1 MQVNYKKG
9 DNKMDI
15 VFYNGNFINPNN
27 YNETIEMLGVSKDI
41 IAYKGPYSED
51 ILNKGKK
58 AIDLE
63 GKTLVPG
70 FNDSHLHLLGL
81 GLGLDQMDLSQ
92 MSSIQEVIETS
103 KKYLKEKSEL
113 EILEGRGWHQEHFKE
128 NRFLEKVDLD
138 KISLD
143 LPIIFRR
150 ACGHILTA
158 NSKALELIKNENLE
172 VPGGAIDLEKGIL
185 KENAQEILL
194 NKLPVPEASQIRD
207 YFIKGGKFLRAK
219 GITSVQSDDFCVYP
233 KEYTQRIHSVLEA
246 LKDDAP
252 VRIYEQSLFRTI
264 EHFNEYIEKGYQ
276 MTTNDSFVNWGPLK
290 ILLDGAL
297 GSKTAYLRE
306 PYKNTTEQGILMYQ
320 PETLF
325 EYVKLADDHDIDVAI
340 HGIGDGAIDLAIK
353 AIENT
358 KNINRRHSI
367 IHCQITTGDLIN
379 RIKEN
384 NILAHIQPIFL
395 DYDIHMVEDRI
406 GTERASLSY
415 AYQTMHSK
423 GIKIAFGSDAPVDQA
438 DPILG
443 IHLAVNRQDLNGY
456 PKDGWFPKEKI
467 TIEEALYFYTVNA
480 AYAEGMEHKKGS
492 LSLGMYAD
500 FAILDENI
508 LTVDPRKIKDIK
520 VLDTY
525 LGGKNTF

>member
-1 MQVNYKKG
+1 
-9 DNKMDI
+9 MDI
-15 VFYNGNFINPNN
+15 VFYNGNFINPGN

-41 IAYKGPYSED
+41 IAYKGLFDED
-51 ILNKGKK
+51 ILKKGKK
-58 AIDLE
+58 VIDLD

-81 GLGLDQMDLSQ
+81 GLGLNQMDLSQ
-92 MSSIQEVIETS
+92 MSSIQEVIDES
-103 KKYLKEKSEL
+103 RKYLKEKPEL
-113 EILEGRGWHQEHFKE
+113 NILEGRGWHQEHFQE
-128 NRFLEKVDLD
+128 NRFLEKKDLD
-138 KISLD
+138 QISLD

-158 NSKALELIKNENLE
+158 NSKALTLIKNENLK
-172 VPGGAIDLEKGIL
+172 VPGGAVDLEKGIL

-194 NKLPVPEASQIRD
+194 NKLPVPAAHRIKN
-207 YFIKGGKFLRAK
+207 YFIEGSKFLRKK

-233 KEYTQRIHSVLEA
+233 KEYTQRIYSVLES
-246 LKDDAP
+246 LKNDAP

-264 EHFNEYIEKGYQ
+264 EHFNEYIKNGYQ
-276 MTTNDSFVNWGPLK
+276 MTTNDTFVNWGPLK

-306 PYKNTTEQGILMYQ
+306 PYQNTNEHGILMYE

-325 EYVKLADDHDIDVAI
+325 EYVKLADDNDIDVAI
-340 HGIGDGAIDLAIK
+340 HGIGDGAINLAIK

-367 IHCQITTGDLIN
+367 IHCQITTGDLMD
-379 RIKEN
+379 RIKKN
-384 NILAHIQPIFL
+384 NILVHIQPIFL

-406 GTERASLSY
+406 GSERASVSY

-443 IHLAVNRQDLNGY
+443 MHLAVNRQDLKGF
-456 PKDGWFPKEKI
+456 PTDGWFPKEKI
-467 TIEEALYFYTVNA
+467 SIEDALYFYTVNA
-480 AYAEGMEHKKGS
+480 AYAEGMEHKKGA

-500 FAILDENI
+500 FAILDQNI
-508 LTVDPRKIKDIK
+508 LTVDSNRIKDVK
-520 VLDTY
+520 VLETY
-525 LGGKNTF
+525 LGGKNTL